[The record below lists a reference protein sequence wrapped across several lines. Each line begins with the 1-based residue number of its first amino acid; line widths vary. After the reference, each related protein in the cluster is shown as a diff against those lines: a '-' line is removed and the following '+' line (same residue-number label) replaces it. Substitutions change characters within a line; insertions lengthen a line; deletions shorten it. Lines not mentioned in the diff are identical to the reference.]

1 MITIPRPHPGEF
13 APYYQ
18 QYIDKVPEGSLL
30 ETLSRQMKETAA
42 LLRGIPESK
51 ALHRYAPGKWS
62 IKEVANHVC
71 DAERIFSYRAL
82 RIARQDATALPGFDE
97 NAYAPASHADAR
109 PLGDIVA
116 ELEAIRAATLA
127 LFRGMEP
134 AALTRTGTAS
144 GSGFSVRALAYIITG
159 HERHHIGIVK
169 DRYLKT

>member
-1 MITIPRPHPGEF
+1 MITIPRPNSSEF
-13 APYYQ
+13 PPYYQ

-30 ETLSRQMKETAA
+30 ETLSRQGKETAA
-42 LLRGIPESK
+42 LLRGVPESK

-62 IKEVANHVC
+62 VKEVVNHVC

-82 RIARQDATALPGFDE
+82 RFAREDATALAGFDE
-97 NAYAPASHADAR
+97 NAYAPASRADAR
-109 PLGDIVA
+109 PLADIVA

-134 AALTRTGTAS
+134 AALTRSGTAS
-144 GSGFSVRALAYIITG
+144 GNGLSVRAVAYIIAG

-169 DRYLKT
+169 ERYLA